1 MLCGKSVFS
10 LLVRDAA
17 ARCSHVTRVDG
28 HFRWRSAPAPAQFA
42 YGGDDSFV
50 RRSGGK
56 EGGEKLLEG
65 KGLLFWCFGLQR
77 RQEEKALACGGVFG
91 CCPLVTS
98 EQHKGS
104 KNEYLCNSGLTGS
117 RCRHLDS
124 TGSPLRLGKP
134 RLRSGWMGPDNRY
147 TGIRLRCV
155 V

>member
-56 EGGEKLLEG
+56 EGGGKAVGGERIAVLVLWAAKKARGEGIGVWGSIWLL
-65 KGLLFWCFGLQR
+65 
-77 RQEEKALACGGVFG
+77 
-91 CCPLVTS
+91 P
-98 EQHKGS
+98 
-104 KNEYLCNSGLTGS
+104 TG
-117 RCRHLDS
+117 HF
-124 TGSPLRLGKP
+124 
-134 RLRSGWMGPDNRY
+134 
-147 TGIRLRCV
+147 
-155 V
+155 